1 MTQAA
6 DTATGHGASA
16 GRIAPTV
23 FTARGLSKT
32 YGAGPAAVHA
42 LRDVDLDIAQ
52 GEFIVLLGP
61 SGSGNSTRLN
71 ILGGLDA
78 PTGGRACFRDHALA
92 GAGEPALTA
101 YRRQHVGFV
110 FQFYNLIPSLD
121 VGENVRLVAEIAD
134 DPMPVEEAVAR
145 VGLSARIRHFPA
157 ELSGGEQQRVA
168 VARAIVKRPD
178 VLLCDEPTGALD
190 SETGRLV
197 LVAIERANMEL
208 GTTTVVITHNTV
220 IAQMADRVLIL
231 RGGRL
236 VGSTRNAR
244 RRPAAG
250 LEW

>member
-1 MTQAA
+1 
-6 DTATGHGASA
+6 
-16 GRIAPTV
+16 
-23 FTARGLSKT
+23 
-32 YGAGPAAVHA
+32 
-42 LRDVDLDIAQ
+42 
-52 GEFIVLLGP
+52 
-61 SGSGNSTRLN
+61 
-71 ILGGLDA
+71 
-78 PTGGRACFRDHALA
+78 
-92 GAGEPALTA
+92 
-101 YRRQHVGFV
+101 
-110 FQFYNLIPSLD
+110 
-121 VGENVRLVAEIAD
+121 
-134 DPMPVEEAVAR
+134 VAR